1 MNAVCPVLNVAN
13 GLIQYS
19 DGQEIGSTAT
29 LTCDDG
35 YQPDGSG
42 ISVVCSETGWGTN
55 ITSCSRKFYIQ
66 SIIIFI

>member
-1 MNAVCPVLNVAN
+1 MLNVLN

-35 YQPDGSG
+35 YQPDRSG
-42 ISVVCSETGWGTN
+42 TSVTCSETGWGTN
-55 ITSCSRKFYIQ
+55 IASCSRKFYIQ
-66 SIIIFI
+66 SIVMLIFI